1 MIQIIAVGRLKEPYL
16 KEAQQGLIKQ
26 IEKKIKI
33 EVWEVQD
40 EKTFEH
46 CSIKEAEKIRSLE
59 TERLLS
65 KMDPSSYVVVTD
77 INAKSVS
84 GKDMKDLIRNYGQ
97 DSKKLTFLI
106 GGSLGLSH
114 KIKNSCDRT
123 VSFSNLTFP
132 HQLFRIMLLEQID
145 LAVSSLF

>member
-16 KEAQQGLIKQ
+16 KEAQQSLIKQ

-40 EKTFEH
+40 EKTSEY
-46 CSIKEAEKIRSLE
+46 CSIKEVEKIRNLE
-59 TERLLS
+59 AERLIS

-84 GKDMKDLIRNYGQ
+84 DKDMKDLIRNYGQ

-106 GGSLGLSH
+106 GGSLGLSQ
-114 KIKNSCDRT
+114 KMKNSCDRI

-132 HQLFRIMLLEQID
+132 HQLFRIMLLEQINS
-145 LAVSSLF
+145 VIER